1 MTLIVAFSIW
11 RRAEGVFGHCR
22 MVTRHNGDLM
32 LRLLC
37 GLYLAV
43 TLITGCSVAAPT
55 GSAPASA
62 PAPTVAAPSPAA
74 NPASPVASPAV
85 APSPSQAAS
94 RAASPAASLPSVAG
108 SPSPGA
114 AVNAGL
120 LFTGPPTS
128 GFVLQSSAFA
138 NGGELPKQFS
148 CDDPSGGQTP
158 PLSWSGAPASARA
171 YALIDQ
177 DPDAGGQGSAFTHWL
192 VYNIPANVTQL
203 DAAQPALP
211 TLPNGALQ
219 GQNGRRV
226 VGYMGACPPAGAP
239 PHHYTFQLFALDGQL
254 ALQPGAAISELQIA
268 LNGHIVGQTEL
279 VALFGH

>member
-1 MTLIVAFSIW
+1 MTLIVAFPIW
-11 RRAEGVFGHCR
+11 RRAEGVFGHYR
-22 MVTRHNGDLM
+22 MLTRHNRDLM

-37 GLYLAV
+37 GLCLAV
-43 TLITGCSVAAPT
+43 TLIAGCSVAAPT
-55 GSAPASA
+55 GSAPTSV
-62 PAPTVAAPSPAA
+62 PAPTVAAPSAA
-74 NPASPVASPAV
+74 AKPASPVASPAV
-85 APSPSQAAS
+85 AASPSQAAS
-94 RAASPAASLPSVAG
+94 PAASPGAALPSAAG

-114 AVNAGL
+114 AVNVGL
-120 LFTGPPTS
+120 LFTGAPTS

-138 NGGELPKQFS
+138 AGGDLPEQFS

-171 YALIDQ
+171 YALVDQ
-177 DPDAGGQGSAFTHWL
+177 DPDAGGQGNAFTHWL
-192 VYNIPANVTQL
+192 VYNIPSNVTQL

-226 VGYMGACPPAGAP
+226 VGYMGACPPAGAA
-239 PHHYTFQLFALDGQL
+239 PHHYTFQLFALDRQL
-254 ALQPGAAISELQIA
+254 ALQPGAAISELQSA